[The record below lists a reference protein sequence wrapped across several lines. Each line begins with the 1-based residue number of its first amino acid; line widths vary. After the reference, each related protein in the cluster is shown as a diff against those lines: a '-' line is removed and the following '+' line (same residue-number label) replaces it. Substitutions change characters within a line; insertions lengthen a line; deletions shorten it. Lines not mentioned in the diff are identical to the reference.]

1 MKTTIINELK
11 KIEQEYNIEIIL
23 AVESGSRAWGFA
35 SEDSD
40 YDVRFIY
47 KQKTEEYLKIIPN
60 NDVIAIPVY
69 HDLDFHGWDIKKA
82 LFLLHKSNPSL
93 LEWVNSPIV
102 YMRNENF
109 EELKELSTFYFDIKT
124 AILHYLSYAAYND
137 KDSEITLK
145 KYLYLLRGT
154 LCSLYIEKYNKAP
167 PVLFEELL
175 FLVEYNNVLEQITNL
190 VQIKKNATEKDTIRV
205 DECLNIYIDSTIN
218 KIKTNTDELEK
229 NIQSFDKLDVFFRK
243 IIGVTVLK

>member
-1 MKTTIINELK
+1 MRNLIINELK
-11 KIEQEYNIEIIL
+11 KIEQEYNVEIIL

-35 SEDSD
+35 SDDSD
-40 YDVRFIY
+40 YDIRFIY
-47 KQKTEEYLKIIPN
+47 KQKTEEYLKIISN

-69 HDLDFHGWDIKKA
+69 DDLDFHGWDIKKA

-154 LCSLYIEKYNKAP
+154 LCSLYIEKYNKTP
-167 PVLFEELL
+167 PVLFEKLL
-175 FLVEYNNVLEQITNL
+175 YLVEDRNVLEQITNL
-190 VQIKKNATEKDTIRV
+190 VQVKKNATEKDTIRV
-205 DECLNIYIDSTIN
+205 DECLNTYIDNSLSR
-218 KIKTNTDELEK
+218 IKSNTDKLEK
-229 NIQSFDKLDVFFRK
+229 NTKSFDKLDDFFRK
-243 IIGVTVLK
+243 VIGVTLSK

>member
-1 MKTTIINELK
+1 MRNLIINELK
-11 KIEQEYNIEIIL
+11 KIEQEYNVEIIL

-47 KQKTEEYLKIIPN
+47 KQKAEEYLKIIPN

-69 HDLDFHGWDIKKA
+69 DDLDFHGWDIKKA

-102 YMRNENF
+102 YVNNENF
-109 EELKELSTFYFDIKT
+109 EELKELSSFYFDTKT

-145 KYLYLLRGT
+145 KHLYLLRGT
-154 LCSLYIEKYNKAP
+154 LCSLYIEKYNKTP

-175 FLVEYNNVLEQITNL
+175 YLVEDSNVLEQITNL

-205 DECLNIYIDSTIN
+205 EKCLNTYIDNSLN
-218 KIKTNTDELEK
+218 RIKSNADKLEK
-229 NIQSFDKLDVFFRK
+229 NTQSFDKVDDFFRK
-243 IIGVTVLK
+243 VIGVTLSK